1 MAPTTI
7 QAAGREGRFVA
18 RAKTRPDLMGGR
30 AADAFFSRAGPLL
43 RGQIMEDRQNWT
55 ADLIGLMGKLGRL
68 YAARALEAQKSFLDH
83 LQKAALDP
91 ETAVAVVPES
101 PWQAW
106 ASYLTDA
113 AQRSVL
119 FWDTLRERGNI
130 YLEHLKEGSP
140 PLLAFQWEIISDGR
154 TFERPVNYA
163 LVRIIPPRGV
173 KVDDRKRPFIIIDPR
188 AGHGPGIGGFKKD
201 SEVGVAL
208 EFGHP
213 VYFVVFFPEPEPGQT
228 ILDVTAAEKTFLET
242 VVARHPDSPRPTI
255 YGNCQGGWA
264 SMLLAADDPGNV
276 GSVVINGAPMS
287 YWSGSFSGG
296 EGENPMRYSGG
307 LLGGSWLALLASD
320 LGNGRFDGAWLV
332 QNFENLNPANTL
344 WNKYYNLWKNVDTE
358 RERFLE
364 FEKWWGGYFL
374 MNEEEIRWIVDN
386 LFVGNKLARGEVKAA
401 PGSYVD
407 LKAIR
412 SPIVMF
418 SSKGDNI
425 TPPQQAINW
434 VSDVY
439 SSTAEI
445 KARGQVI
452 VGLVHESVGHLG
464 IFVSGKVA
472 QKEHTEIIEALDYI
486 EMLRPGLYLMEI
498 EETPGTG
505 KDRYLST
512 FTEVTLEER
521 RKFNRVQRKDEKP
534 FEVVAEV
541 STMNEK
547 AYTLFARPLV
557 RGLVNETTAQLGRTF
572 HPNRAQRWVLSDLNP
587 LMWPVPVLASA
598 VRAGRKPAEAGNPW
612 HRLEQMGSE
621 WITASWNVFRD
632 LRDAAGEF
640 LFFQIYGTLLTL
652 GDPEGDR
659 QGHVLEKRPDPRA
672 LPVVQ
677 EALANIEKG
686 GYAEA
691 LARISSLV
699 GRFAGA
705 IPLTRLEMT
714 EEVVR
719 GDRALSKLT
728 EDERR
733 RMRSEAEVMAML
745 EPERTLRA
753 IPALLP
759 RREDRE
765 RVLAFLK
772 WGRGLDG
779 IRKEQVDLIDRV
791 AVLLRERPPKGRR
804 KSAGTKPKR

>member
-1 MAPTTI
+1 
-7 QAAGREGRFVA
+7 
-18 RAKTRPDLMGGR
+18 
-30 AADAFFSRAGPLL
+30 
-43 RGQIMEDRQNWT
+43 
-55 ADLIGLMGKLGRL
+55 
-68 YAARALEAQKSFLDH
+68 
-83 LQKAALDP
+83 
-91 ETAVAVVPES
+91 
-101 PWQAW
+101 
-106 ASYLTDA
+106 
-113 AQRSVL
+113 
-119 FWDTLRERGNI
+119 
-130 YLEHLKEGSP
+130 
-140 PLLAFQWEIISDGR
+140 
-154 TFERPVNYA
+154 
-163 LVRIIPPRGV
+163 
-173 KVDDRKRPFIIIDPR
+173 
-188 AGHGPGIGGFKKD
+188 
-201 SEVGVAL
+201 
-208 EFGHP
+208 
-213 VYFVVFFPEPEPGQT
+213 
-228 ILDVTAAEKTFLET
+228 
-242 VVARHPDSPRPTI
+242 
-255 YGNCQGGWA
+255 
-264 SMLLAADDPGNV
+264 
-276 GSVVINGAPMS
+276 
-287 YWSGSFSGG
+287 
-296 EGENPMRYSGG
+296 
-307 LLGGSWLALLASD
+307 
-320 LGNGRFDGAWLV
+320 
-332 QNFENLNPANTL
+332 
-344 WNKYYNLWKNVDTE
+344 YNLWKSVDTE